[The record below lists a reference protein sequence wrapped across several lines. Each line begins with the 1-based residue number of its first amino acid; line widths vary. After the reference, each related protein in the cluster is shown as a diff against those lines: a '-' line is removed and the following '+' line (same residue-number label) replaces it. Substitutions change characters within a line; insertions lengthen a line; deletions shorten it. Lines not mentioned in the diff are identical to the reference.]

1 MIRDG
6 TQAWCGVKQK
16 ELIAH
21 AVLYWQEL
29 ISFYKRIS
37 RIILKFDFQ
46 EVAHPAGQPNRHILK
61 ILLAYRHDF
70 VTQNQWMIVTLHH
83 CILIY
88 NLVLKKVWKK

>member
-16 ELIAH
+16 EWIAH

-37 RIILKFDFQ
+37 IIILKFDFQ
-46 EVAHPAGQPNRHILK
+46 EVACPTTDTILSPK
-61 ILLAYRHDF
+61 TNGWLLGYTT
-70 VTQNQWMIVTLHH
+70 VSWSIT
-83 CILIY
+83 
-88 NLVLKKVWKK
+88 